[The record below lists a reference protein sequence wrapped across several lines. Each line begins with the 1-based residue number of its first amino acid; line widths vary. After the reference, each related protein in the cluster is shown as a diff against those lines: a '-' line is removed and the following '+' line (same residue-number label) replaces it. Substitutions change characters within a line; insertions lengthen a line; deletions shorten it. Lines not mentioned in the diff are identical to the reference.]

1 MKLLCACVHPK
12 GTSMSAR
19 AYSCAAQS
27 APCVRPAHRST
38 SGRQDCSYPACD
50 PPFQDR
56 EAASQPASMPHQ
68 PQEQAQ
74 LQWQQQAAAA
84 ARVKLQQL
92 VEAEMAREAERGA
105 LLSRAQDTGD
115 RRRLQQVFE
124 VERRRAMALVQQ
136 LQRQMQG

>member
-1 MKLLCACVHPK
+1 
-12 GTSMSAR
+12 
-19 AYSCAAQS
+19 
-27 APCVRPAHRST
+27 
-38 SGRQDCSYPACD
+38 
-50 PPFQDR
+50 
-56 EAASQPASMPHQ
+56 MPHQ